1 MPLSRLDNFLKNV
14 RGNIIYVDPNSL
26 DATDNITNQGNSM
39 ARPFKTIQR
48 ALIEASRFSYQRG
61 FDNDRFEKTT
71 IMLAPGEHFVD
82 NRPGWIPDG
91 SIFRLRD
98 GTTSTDFSQF
108 DSFTDFDIANTNNA
122 LYKLNSIGGGVIVP
136 RGVSIVG
143 QDLRKCKIRPLYVPN
158 PENDDIERAAIFKIT
173 GGTYFNSFTVL
184 DADQNGNVFKDYT
197 QTRFAPTFS
206 HHKLTAFEYV
216 DGVNQVKINDQFTV
230 NYSTNRTDL
239 DMYYEKVG
247 IAYGPLS
254 GRAISPNY
262 PATGVDIQ
270 AKVDEYRIVGP
281 VGGSVGIS
289 TIISGDGVTAS
300 SVVTVSLSDGISG
313 LNADTIVQINDVSV
327 ADYNG
332 TYKVT
337 QITSVDTNGDVTGFK
352 YEIPTVPADASPDS
366 TGANI
371 VLSTDTVS
379 GASPYIFNVSM
390 RSVYGLCGMHADG
403 SRAAGFK
410 SMVVAQF
417 TGISLQ
423 IDDNAFVRYN
433 TTSGS
438 YDDSS
443 SVENIHSDPLAKYKP
458 SYRNFHIKAS
468 NNAFIQLVSIF
479 AIGFSD
485 QFVVESGGDFSITN
499 SNSNFGQTA
508 LRADGFRN
516 RAFPQDD
523 VGYITDIVPPLKNQ
537 ETSVNLEFDA
547 IDVSRTVG
555 VGSTSRLYLFN
566 QTNADASPLSVIQG
580 YRIGAKVDDRL
591 NVLIIQGGVLQSYNA
606 RIVMPNTHQGS
617 DQVTSVKIAK
627 VGRNVGTGNSITG
640 NILTFAE
647 DHHFLNGET
656 IRVLSDNT
664 RIPDGLSHNTVYYA
678 ITDGLG
684 TNQIKIAK
692 TFNDAL
698 TGNEIG
704 INKFGGTLTVESG
717 VSDKNS
723 GDVGHPI
730 QYDETVG
737 QWYITV
743 GTASTDNTL
752 YPTLVSLGTT
762 ALGPATPR
770 TFITRTPDPRSSID
784 RIYKFRYVIPA
795 GTGIATARAPK
806 DSFIIQESNKV
817 TGDTNTEVALLYSPS
832 SVAMSNEGQI
842 RNFRFIA
849 DAKYAGGTATFFTE
863 KAHGLS
869 IGSSVEVEK
878 VTSTNN
884 PIGIAQSGY
893 NGLFR
898 VTGITSS
905 RGFAVSGI
913 STNPGTFT
921 NNTSN
926 RTTSLPTFKRK
937 NFNTDYYIQNVQQ
950 IQEYVNG
957 EQDGI
962 YQLTVLNSSN
972 IPPVAPFNDPYYS
985 FTQPVKNLY
994 PQYDKDN
1001 PNSDPDPSI
1010 SFAIPN
1016 GDRLGEVAINDPRD
1030 SVTRETL
1037 ERFYGEIGIGITNI
1051 VSANATGTAHT
1062 IHTDRDHGLN
1072 RITTVSIA
1080 SSGAGYGNGTGG
1092 SENLY
1097 NATLSGSILGRSATA
1112 RITVDASGGITDV
1125 KIMDGGSSYVVGE
1138 TLNVT
1143 GVAKTSGFSQGSV
1156 TVTGIYNN
1164 VFDTLRVT
1172 GVRSDT
1178 YQAYNQL
1185 YRIDAV
1191 PSSKTVRVVPVN
1203 AISGVNTTQ
1212 GLGSVVTQNAK
1223 ISVTGRTLGIS
1234 NFTYDNVSG
1243 LATVTTTQAHGLR
1256 VNNAVR
1262 IGGATENFYNNE
1274 FIIARN
1280 VGLST
1285 FVVNI
1290 GVNTV
1295 APTIS
1300 GTLRAY
1306 IPGATPQSGN
1316 VNISDIEVGG
1326 RRVSVYAGITTV
1338 ISSPVTSTTID
1349 EINIRNV
1356 TNFNFEIGDYLK
1368 IDDEI
1373 LRIKS
1378 TVTGNPV
1385 KVFRGLFGT
1394 IASTHED
1401 ESVVR
1406 RVNKKP
1412 VELRRNSIIRASG
1425 HTFEYIGYGPGNYST
1440 AFPDKQT
1447 QQLDLPQQLRAQSFI
1462 SNGGVN
1468 VYTGMNDNGDFF
1480 IGNKKISSTTGRE
1493 EVYDTPIQTI
1503 TGQDITAGAIAN
1515 NGIDVIEPLEARI
1528 SRSIYV
1534 DGGLNKDILSEFNGP
1549 VVFNEKLTST
1559 SGNGIEANSI
1569 YLQGDA
1575 TVSRNYTVGIA
1586 TPTDAGNPGDV
1597 VYSANP
1603 VKGGTIGWTYT
1614 LDRGWYP
1621 FGTISIDQNN
1631 NQIIFDKVG
1640 VGTTSVGDCTFKVG
1654 AGSSQFCV
1662 DADGVGIGT
1671 TSSGSKLKVQG
1682 TINATAFVGDG
1693 SGLTNLSNDSRWF
1706 IDGTTGD
1713 VVPYDNRSVGV
1724 GTTNPTG
1731 NYTLE
1736 VGTAGAATTDLY
1748 VRNQSRFISKA
1759 TFAGDATVNGTLSA
1773 SNIKATGGQIQV
1785 GIITATTALRVGTSQ
1800 TVFSATSRGV
1810 GIGLASPTEDFDVAG
1825 RAKFSSYYETVQNIL
1840 VVSGTAIID
1849 LSLGNSFQL
1858 NVSSAVNEFQILNPV
1873 ANSAFG
1879 FTLRIVQGATAF
1891 GVGINTFV
1899 DSLSNAV
1906 QVYWPGGLTPDVTA
1920 VAGAEDIYSFMS
1932 FDGGATLYGGIGG
1945 QNFSVGVAGTT
1956 PFDGWTYNANTRKVT
1971 IFDDLAVTSNV
1982 TAGVSTFTSVNST
1995 NVTAT
2000 TVTATTVN
2008 GATINS
2014 TSDINLKDN
2023 IQKIENPLDKIV
2035 KIDGVNFNWKRTGE
2049 LSSGV
2054 IAQDVEEVLPQLISK
2069 GSDGF
2074 KSVNYNGLVGVLIEA
2089 IKELKKE
2096 IDDLKSNS

>member
-71 IMLAPGEHFVD
+71 IMLAPGEHLID

-91 SIFRLRD
+91 SVFRLRD
-98 GTTSTDFSQF
+98 GTTTTDFSQF

-122 LYKLNSIGGGVIVP
+122 LYKLNSIHGGVIVP

-158 PENDDIERAAIFKIT
+158 PVNDDIERASIFKIT
-173 GGTYFNSFTVL
+173 GGTYFYSFTIL
-184 DADQNGNVFKDYT
+184 DADQNSNIYKDYT
-197 QTRFAPTFS
+197 ATKFAPTFS

-216 DGVNQVKINDQFTV
+216 DGVNDVKINDQFTT

-239 DMYYEKVG
+239 DMYYEKIG
-247 IAYGPLS
+247 IAYGPSS
-254 GRAISPNY
+254 GRPITPDY
-262 PATGVDIQ
+262 PAVGVDIQ

-281 VGGSVGIS
+281 VSGSVGIS
-289 TIISGDGVTAS
+289 SIQSGDGVTAS
-300 SVVTVSLSDGISG
+300 SVVTAYLSAGISG
-313 LNADTIVQINDVSV
+313 LNADTVVQINDVTDT
-327 ADYNG
+327 DYNG

-337 QITSVDTNGDVTGFK
+337 EIVSIDNEGDVTAFR
-352 YEIPTVPADASPDS
+352 YEIPTIPADASPSS

-403 SRAAGFK
+403 SKAAGFK

-423 IDDNAFVRYN
+423 IDDDAFVRYN

-438 YDDSS
+438 YDDSTT
-443 SVENIHSDPLAKYKP
+443 VDNIHSDPLAKYKP
-458 SYRNFHIKAS
+458 SYRNYHIKAS

-508 LRADGFRN
+508 LRSDGFRET
-516 RAFPQDD
+516 AFPQDD
-523 VGYITDIVPPLKNQ
+523 VGYITNIIPPEKNQ
-537 ETSVNLEFDA
+537 STEVNIEYGA
-547 IDVSRTVG
+547 IDVATTVG
-555 VGSTSRLYLFN
+555 VGSTSRLYLYN
-566 QTNADASPLSVIQG
+566 QKNSDVKPPSVIQG
-580 YRIGAKVDDRL
+580 YRIGAKYDDRL
-591 NVLIIQGGVLQSYNA
+591 NVLILSGGSGNTYNA
-606 RIVMPNTHQGS
+606 RIVMPDTHKS
-617 DQVTSVKIAK
+617 ANQVTSVKVAK

-640 NILTFAE
+640 NTLTFAQN
-647 DHHFLNGET
+647 HNFLNGET

-664 RIPDGLSHNTVYYA
+664 RIPDGLENNTVYYA
-678 ITDGLG
+678 ITDGLSA
-684 TNQIKIAK
+684 NQIKIAK
-692 TFNDAL
+692 TLNDAL
-698 TGNEIG
+698 NGNAIA
-704 INKFGGTLTVESG
+704 INKFGGTLTVESR
-717 VSDKNS
+717 VSDKVS
-723 GDVGHPI
+723 GDIGHPI
-730 QYDETVG
+730 QFDSTAN
-737 QWYITV
+737 QWYVTV
-743 GTASTDNTL
+743 GTASSDNNL
-752 YPTLVSLGTT
+752 YPALVSLGTS
-762 ALGPATPR
+762 ALGEATSR
-770 TFITRTPDPRSSID
+770 TYVTRTPDSRSSDD

-795 GTGIATARAPK
+795 AAGIATARAPK
-806 DSFIIQESNKV
+806 DSFVVQESNKV
-817 TGDTNTEVALLYSPS
+817 IGDSNAEVALPYSPTP
-832 SVAMSNEGQI
+832 VTMSNEAQL

-849 DAKYAGGTATFFTE
+849 DAKYAGGTVTIFTE

-869 IGSSVEVEK
+869 IGSTVEIENVI
-878 VTSTNN
+878 STNN
-884 PIGIAQSGY
+884 PIGVAQSGY
-893 NGLFR
+893 NGVFR
-898 VTGITSS
+898 VSGITSS
-905 RGFAVSGI
+905 RGFTVAGVS
-913 STNPGTFT
+913 TDPGTFS

-926 RTTSLPTFKRK
+926 RTTSLPTFKHK
-937 NFNTDYYIQNVQQ
+937 KSSNNFYIQNVEQ
-950 IQEYVNG
+950 IQEYVSG
-957 EQDGI
+957 EQDGV
-962 YQLTVLNSSN
+962 YYLTILNSSN
-972 IPPVAPFNDPYYS
+972 IPPVAPFTDSQYS
-985 FTQPVKNLY
+985 FSQPIKNLY
-994 PQYDKDN
+994 PQYDRDN
-1001 PNSDPDPSI
+1001 PTSDPAPSI

-1016 GDRLGEVAINDPRD
+1016 GDKLGEVIVNDARD
-1030 SVTRETL
+1030 SITRESL
-1037 ERFYGEIGIGITNI
+1037 QKFYTTSSNIGVGITNI
-1051 VSANATGTAHT
+1051 VTNSVGTALT

-1080 SSGAGYGNGTGG
+1080 NAGSGYGNGTGG
-1092 SENLY
+1092 TENLY
-1097 NATLSGSILGRSATA
+1097 NAILSGSILGRSATA
-1112 RITVDASGGITDV
+1112 RITVNSLGSITDV
-1125 KIMDGGSSYVVGE
+1125 KIIDGGSCYVVGE
-1138 TLNVT
+1138 TLNVVGT
-1143 GVAKTSGFSQGSV
+1143 ATTTGFSQGTV

-1164 VFDTLRVT
+1164 VSDTLRVT

-1178 YQAYNQL
+1178 YNEYNQL
-1185 YRIDAV
+1185 YNISAV
-1191 PSSKTVRVVPVN
+1191 PSSKTIRVSPSI
-1203 AISGVNTTQ
+1203 AISGINTN
-1212 GLGSVVTQNAK
+1212 GIGAVVTQNAYTY
-1223 ISVTGRTLGIS
+1223 VTGKTLNIS
-1234 NFTYDNVSG
+1234 SFSYDNVSG
-1243 LATVTTTQAHGLR
+1243 LATVTTTQAHGFR

-1262 IGGATENFYNNE
+1262 ISGATSDLYNNE
-1274 FIIARN
+1274 FIVTNN

-1285 FVVNI
+1285 FVINV
-1290 GVNTV
+1290 GVNTTSP
-1295 APTIS
+1295 ATT
-1300 GTLRAY
+1300 GTLKAHY
-1306 IPGATPQSGN
+1306 PGPTPQSGTI
-1316 VNISDIEVGG
+1316 ISSDDEFSG
-1326 RRVSVYAGITTV
+1326 RQVEIYAGITTV
-1338 ISSPVTSTTID
+1338 ISSPVTSRTID

-1356 TNFNFEIGDYLK
+1356 TDYNFEIGDFIQ

-1373 LRIKS
+1373 MRIKT

-1394 IASTHED
+1394 IASVHED
-1401 ESVVR
+1401 ESVVK
-1406 RVNKKP
+1406 RVAKKP
-1412 VELRRNSIIRASG
+1412 IELRRNSIIRASG

-1447 QQLDLPQQLRAQSFI
+1447 QQLDLSQQLRAQSFVTN
-1462 SNGGVN
+1462 SGTN
-1468 VYTGMNDNGDFF
+1468 VYTGMNDVGDFF

-1503 TGQDITAGAIAN
+1503 TGEDITQGDIAS
-1515 NGIDVIEPLEARI
+1515 NGIDVIEPLEGRFR
-1528 SRSIYV
+1528 RSIKV
-1534 DGGLNKDILSEFNGP
+1534 DGGFNGDILSEFNGP

-1559 SGNGIEANSI
+1559 SDQGIEANSI
-1569 YLQGDA
+1569 YLQGD
-1575 TVSRNYTVGIA
+1575 TRVSRNYTVGIS
-1586 TPTDAGNPGDV
+1586 TPVLAGNPGDV
-1597 VYSANP
+1597 VYNANP
-1603 VKGGTIGWTYT
+1603 VKGGSIGWTYT

-1621 FGTISIDQNN
+1621 FGSISVNQNSDEV
-1631 NQIIFDKVG
+1631 IFDKVG
-1640 VGTTSVGDCTFKVG
+1640 VGTTSTGKCTFKVG
-1654 AGSSQFCV
+1654 SGTSIFCV
-1662 DADGVGIGT
+1662 DTDGVGIGT
-1671 TSSGSKLKVQG
+1671 TANGYKLNVVGDSNISGILTATKL
-1682 TINATAFVGDG
+1682 VGDG
-1693 SGLTNLSNDSRWF
+1693 SGITNLSNDSRWF
-1706 IDGTTGD
+1706 IDAGSGD

-1736 VGTAGAATTDLY
+1736 VGTTGAATTDLY

-1810 GIGLASPTEDFDVAG
+1810 GIGLATPTEDFDVAG
-1825 RAKFSSYYETVQNIL
+1825 RAKFSAYYENVQPVTIS
-1840 VVSGTAIID
+1840 SGTAIID

-1858 NVSSAVNEFQILNPV
+1858 NVTSAVNEFQILNPV
-1873 ANSAFG
+1873 SGSTFG
-1879 FTLRIVQGATAF
+1879 FTLKIVQGGTAF
-1891 GVGINTFV
+1891 GVGINTFI

-1932 FDGGATLYGGIGG
+1932 FNGGTTLYGGIGG

-1956 PFDGWTYNANTRKVT
+1956 PFDGWTYNSTTRTVT
-1971 IFDDLAVTSNV
+1971 IHDNLTVTSNM
-1982 TAGVSTFTSVNST
+1982 TAGVSTFTTVN
-1995 NVTAT
+1995 
-2000 TVTATTVN
+2000 ATTVN

-2023 IQKIENPLDKIV
+2023 IQIIDNSLDKI
-2035 KIDGVNFNWKRTGE
+2035 IRIEGVNFSWKKTGE
-2049 LSSGV
+2049 ESAGV
-2054 IAQDVEEVLPQLISK
+2054 IAQNVEEVLPQLIAN

-2089 IKELKKE
+2089 VKELKKE
-2096 IDDLKSNS
+2096 IDELKSNS

>member
-71 IMLAPGEHFVD
+71 IMLAPGEHLVD
-82 NRPGWIPDG
+82 NRPGWIPDA

-98 GTTSTDFSQF
+98 GTTSTDFTQF

-122 LYKLNSIGGGVIVP
+122 LYKLNSVRGGVIVP

-197 QTRFAPTFS
+197 ETKFAPTFS

-216 DGVNQVKINDQFTV
+216 DGVNLVKINDQFIV

-247 IAYGPLS
+247 IAYGPSS
-254 GRAISPNY
+254 GRPIAPDY
-262 PATGVDIQ
+262 PASGVDIQ

-281 VGGSVGIS
+281 VSGSVGIS
-289 TIISGDGVTAS
+289 TIISGNGVTAS
-300 SVVTVSLSDGISG
+300 SVVTVSLSEGISG
-313 LNADTIVQINDVSV
+313 LNADTVVQINDVSDS
-327 ADYNG
+327 AYNG

-337 QITSVDTNGDVTGFK
+337 QITTVDSNGDVTGFK
-352 YEIPTVPADASPDS
+352 YEIPTVPSDASPS
-366 TGANI
+366 ATGSNV

-403 SRAAGFK
+403 SKASGFK

-443 SVENIHSDPLAKYKP
+443 TIENIHSEPLAKYKP
-458 SYRNFHIKAS
+458 AYRNFHIKAS

-508 LRADGFRN
+508 LRADGFRDN
-516 RAFPQDD
+516 SFSQDD
-523 VGYITDIVPPLKNQ
+523 VGYITNIIPPLKNL
-537 ETSVNLEFDA
+537 ETPVNLEFNA

-555 VGSTSRLYLFN
+555 VASTSRLYLFN
-566 QTNADASPLSVIQG
+566 ETNADVAPSSVIQG
-580 YRIGAKVDDRL
+580 YRIGAKQDDRL
-591 NVLIIQGGVLQSYNA
+591 NVLISRGGTLSPYNA

-617 DQVTSVKIAK
+617 NQVTSVKTAK
-627 VGRNVGTGNSITG
+627 VGRNVGTGNSITS
-640 NILTFAE
+640 NILTFSE
-647 DHHFLNGET
+647 NHNFLNGET
-656 IRVLSDNT
+656 IRIQSDNT
-664 RIPDGLSHNTVYYA
+664 RIPDGLTHNTVYYA
-678 ITDGLG
+678 ITSGLNA
-684 TNQIKIAK
+684 NQIKIAK
-692 TFNDAL
+692 TYNDAL
-698 TGNEIG
+698 TGNEIT
-704 INKFGGTLTVESG
+704 INKFGGTLTVESR
-717 VSDKNS
+717 VSDKKS

-730 QYDETVG
+730 QYDGTVG
-737 QWYITV
+737 QWYVTV
-743 GTASTDNTL
+743 GTAATDNNL
-752 YPTLVSLGTT
+752 YPLLVSLGTS
-762 ALGPATPR
+762 ALGDATPR
-770 TFITRTPDPRSSID
+770 TFITRTPDTRSSTD
-784 RIYKFRYVIPA
+784 RIYKFKYVIPA
-795 GTGIATARAPK
+795 ASGIATARTPK

-817 TGDTNTEVALLYSPS
+817 TGDSNTEVALLYSPS
-832 SVAMSNEGQI
+832 SVTMSNEGQI
-842 RNFRFIA
+842 RNFSFIA
-849 DAKYAGGTATFFTE
+849 GAKYAGGTVSFFTE

-869 IGSSVEVEK
+869 IGSSVEIEK

-884 PIGIAQSGY
+884 PVGVAQSGY

-905 RGFAVSGI
+905 RGFTVSGI
-913 STNPGTFT
+913 TTDPGTFT

-926 RTTSLPTFKRK
+926 RTTDLPTYKRK
-937 NFNTDYYIQNVQQ
+937 KFNSDYYIQNVQQ

-962 YQLTVLNSSN
+962 YHLTILNASN
-972 IPPVAPFNDPYYS
+972 VPPVAPFTDPYYS

-1001 PNSDPDPSI
+1001 PVSDPDPSI

-1016 GDRLGEVAINDPRD
+1016 GDRLGEVAINDSRD
-1030 SVTRETL
+1030 SITRETL
-1037 ERFYGEIGIGITNI
+1037 EKFYGEVGVGITNI
-1051 VSANATGTAHT
+1051 VSANAIGTAHT

-1112 RITVDASGGITDV
+1112 RITVDASGGITAV

-1143 GVAKTSGFSQGSV
+1143 GVAKTTGFSQGSV

-1164 VFDTLRVT
+1164 TFDTLRVT

-1203 AISGVNTTQ
+1203 AISGVNTIT
-1212 GLGSVVTQNAK
+1212 GLGATVTQNAR
-1223 ISVTGRTLGIS
+1223 ISVTGRTLGIT
-1234 NFTYDNVSG
+1234 NFDYDRVSG

-1262 IGGATENFYNNE
+1262 IGGATTNFYNNE
-1274 FIIARN
+1274 FIVTRN

-1285 FVVNI
+1285 FVLNV

-1295 APTIS
+1295 TPTLG

-1306 IPGATPQSGN
+1306 IPGFTPQSGTVSSN
-1316 VNISDIEVGG
+1316 DLELTG
-1326 RRVSVYAGITTV
+1326 RQVDVYAGITTV

-1349 EINIRNV
+1349 EINIRNA

-1373 LRIKS
+1373 MRIKT

-1394 IASTHED
+1394 IAATHED
-1401 ESVVR
+1401 ESVIR
-1406 RVNKKP
+1406 RVSKKSI
-1412 VELRRNSIIRASG
+1412 ELRRNSIIRGSG

-1447 QQLDLPQQLRAQSFI
+1447 QQLDLSQQLRAQSLI
-1462 SNGGVN
+1462 TNGGVN

-1503 TGQDITAGAIAN
+1503 TGQDITEGAIAN

-1534 DGGLNKDILSEFNGP
+1534 DGGVTKDILSEFNGP
-1549 VVFNEKLTST
+1549 VVFNEKITST
-1559 SGNGIEANSI
+1559 SDKGIEANSI

-1586 TPTDAGNPGDV
+1586 TPTTAGNPGDV

-1621 FGTISIDQNN
+1621 FGMISIDQDKNEV
-1631 NQIIFDKVG
+1631 IFDNVG
-1640 VGTTSVGDCTFKVG
+1640 VGTTSAGNCTFKVG

-1662 DADGVGIGT
+1662 DADGVGIGA
-1671 TSSGSKLKVQG
+1671 TSSGSKLKVEG
-1682 TINATAFVGDG
+1682 TVNATAFVGDG

-1706 IDGTTGD
+1706 IDGSTGD
-1713 VVPYDNRSVGV
+1713 VVAYDNRSVGI

-1736 VGTAGAATTDLY
+1736 VGTTGAATTDLY

-1759 TFAGDATVNGTLSA
+1759 TFVGDAIVNGTLSA

-1810 GIGLASPTEDFDVAG
+1810 GIGVASPTEDLDVRG
-1825 RAKFSSYYETVQNIL
+1825 RARFSAYYETVKTIP
-1840 VVSGTAIID
+1840 VISGTAVID

-1858 NVSSAVNEFQILNPV
+1858 SVTSAVNEFRIINPV
-1873 ANSAFG
+1873 SGSTFG
-1879 FTLRIVQGATAF
+1879 FTIRVSQISTGY

-1932 FDGGATLYGGIGG
+1932 FDGGSTLYGGIGG

-1956 PFDGWTYNANTRKVT
+1956 PFDGWTYDAGSKTVT
-1971 IFDDLAVTSNV
+1971 IYDNLRVIND
-1982 TAGVSTFTSVNST
+1982 
-1995 NVTAT
+1995 
-2000 TVTATTVN
+2000 
-2008 GATINS
+2008 INS
-2014 TSDINLKDN
+2014 TSDIRLKDN
-2023 IQKIENPLDKIV
+2023 IKVIENSLDTIS
-2035 KIDGVNFNWKRTGE
+2035 KIDGVDFTWKNSNKE
-2049 LSSGV
+2049 SIGV
-2054 IAQDVEEVLPQLISK
+2054 IAQNVESTLPQLISY

-2074 KSVNYNGLVGVLIEA
+2074 KSVNYNGLVGLLIESV
-2089 IKELKKE
+2089 KELKKE